1 MCVKYSSHLVF
12 NQNHRI
18 SFPYTTHFVFAIIS
32 FWNFLR
38 KNKLYAAVNLVGLTV
53 SMAFVLLLAVYIQ
66 RQLTTDSFQQN
77 ADRIYVVANEDNVTM
92 GYWLDKHLK
101 NNFPEIEKGCCVAN
115 IASAA
120 AFNIDGERVYGSTM
134 AADSTFFE
142 MFSYDLVEGNK
153 ADWRVS
159 QDRCMVSRE
168 FANAHFGDKDPLGQ
182 TISLNY
188 EGSFQLTVC
197 GVYEDFGNSILKAPD
212 VLIRGDLMPKINS
225 SHDEFM
231 SNAGGGICFV
241 MAYPGADLQGRHD
254 DILDWCE
261 ENFWVY
267 KSQYDKVRII
277 PLRDMYFLNEGI
289 RYGSDTIQFGNRSF
303 VNLLLAMCILLLAFA
318 VLNYINMTTALTG
331 FRAKEMATRR
341 LVGADKRSIFFKVIS
356 ESTLICGIS
365 MLLAILLAEALAP
378 TASRILEYQVSVF
391 KAVTPVNILL
401 VLGFILVLGILAGI
415 VPALLIQKAQPI
427 EIVRGTL
434 RLKTKTVYSKV
445 IIVVQNVVAV
455 VMLVSALTIGLQ
467 IRHMV
472 SADLGYN
479 TKDILVVD
487 NAFGQTGQIRPLLD
501 KWREEPCVEEVGQ
514 GDGIPL
520 GGTNNWT
527 MEMPDGHWVSFQ
539 QIQGDD
545 KYFDI
550 LGLKVKQDN
559 HQPNKWWL
567 NEYAFKQIGIEET
580 ATEFQTAQNGTR
592 SIGGIYYDFKI
603 RPLEQDQ
610 SAAMI
615 YNRGENPDDD
625 YPWVLL
631 VKTTGDQ
638 AAAKKQVEAACKEVF
653 PDRLFE
659 AQYIEEMIED
669 GFADESRV
677 LNIVLIFTLLS
688 ILVSAL
694 GLFAMSSYYM
704 QQEIRSVSVK
714 KVFGADY
721 SGVLKELVLSFMK
734 MVGIAFVIGVPIAW
748 FIMSRWL
755 SGYGHRINLYWW
767 IFVVAGLIVAL
778 IAIASVLYQSIK
790 TARTNPAEALKKE

>member
-1 MCVKYSSHLVF
+1 MK
-12 NQNHRI
+12 
-18 SFPYTTHFVFAIIS
+18 S

-182 TISLNY
+182 IISFNY

-231 SNAGGGICFV
+231 SNAGGDICFV
-241 MAYPGADLQGRHD
+241 MAYPGADLQARHS

-501 KWREEPCVEEVGQ
+501 RLRAEPCVEEVGQ

-527 MEMPDGHWVSFQ
+527 MEMLDGHWVSFQ

-580 ATEFQTAQNGTR
+580 AMEFQSAKNGTR
-592 SIGGIYYDFKI
+592 AIGGIYYDFKI

-615 YNRGENPDDD
+615 YNRGENPNDD

-748 FIMSRWL
+748 FIMNRWL
-755 SGYGHRINLYWW
+755 SGYGHRIDLHWW
-767 IFVVAGLIVAL
+767 IFAIAGLTVAV
-778 IAIASVLYQSIK
+778 IAAISVLYQSIK

>member
-1 MCVKYSSHLVF
+1 MK
-12 NQNHRI
+12 
-18 SFPYTTHFVFAIIS
+18 S

>member
-1 MCVKYSSHLVF
+1 MK
-12 NQNHRI
+12 
-18 SFPYTTHFVFAIIS
+18 S
-32 FWNFLR
+32 FWNFLK
-38 KNKLYAAVNLVGLTV
+38 KNKLYGAINLVGLTV

-120 AFNIDGERVYGSTM
+120 AFNINGERVYGSTM

-159 QDRCMVSRE
+159 QDRCMVSLE

-182 TISLNY
+182 IISFNY

-212 VLIRGDLMPKINS
+212 VLIRGDIMPLINT
-225 SHDEFM
+225 SHDEYM

-365 MLLAILLAEALAP
+365 MLLAILLAEALSP
-378 TASRILEYQVSVF
+378 LASQILKYQVSIF
-391 KAVTPVNILL
+391 KAVTPVNVLL
-401 VLGFILVLGILAGI
+401 VLGFIVILGILSGI

-445 IIVVQNVVAV
+445 IIIVQNVVAII
-455 VMLVSALTIGLQ
+455 MLVSALTMGLQ
-467 IRHMV
+467 IRHMI

-567 NEYAFKQIGIEET
+567 NEYAFKQIGIDES
-580 ATEFQTAQNGTR
+580 AMEFVSAKNGTR

-603 RPLEQDQ
+603 RPLEADQ

-669 GFADESRV
+669 GFSDESRV

-748 FIMSRWL
+748 FIMNRWL
-755 SGYGHRINLYWW
+755 SGYGHRINLHWW
-767 IFVVAGLIVAL
+767 IFALAGLAVAI
-778 IAIASVLYQSIK
+778 IATISVLYQSVK
-790 TARTNPAEALKKE
+790 TAQTNPAEALKKE

>member
-1 MCVKYSSHLVF
+1 MK
-12 NQNHRI
+12 
-18 SFPYTTHFVFAIIS
+18 S
-32 FWNFLR
+32 FWNFLK
-38 KNKLYAAVNLVGLTV
+38 KNKLYGAINLVGLTV
-53 SMAFVLLLAVYIQ
+53 SMAFVLLLAVYVQ
-66 RQLTTDSFQQN
+66 RQLSTDSFQEN
-77 ADRIYVVANEDNVTM
+77 ADRIYVIANEDNVTM

-115 IASAA
+115 MSSSAA
-120 AFNIDGERVYGSTM
+120 FSIDGERVYGSTM

-142 MFSYDLVEGNK
+142 IFSYDLVKGNK

-159 QDRCMVSRE
+159 WDRCMVSEE
-168 FANAHFGDKDPLGQ
+168 FANANFGEKDPIGQ
-182 TISLNY
+182 IIQFNY
-188 EGSFQLTVC
+188 EGTFPLTVC
-197 GVYEDFGNSILKAPD
+197 GIYKEFGNSILKAPD
-212 VLIRGDLMPKINS
+212 VLVRGEMMPKTNS
-225 SHDEFM
+225 SHDEYM

-241 MAYPGADLQGRHD
+241 MAYPGADLLARQD
-254 DILDWCE
+254 DILSWCE
-261 ENFWVY
+261 EHFWVY

-303 VNLLLAMCILLLAFA
+303 VNLLLAMCLLLLAFA

-341 LVGADKRSIFFKVIS
+341 LVGAEKRSIFLKVIS
-356 ESTLICGIS
+356 ESTIICAIS

-638 AAAKKQVEAACKEVF
+638 AAAKKRVEAVAGEVF
-653 PDRLFE
+653 PGRLFE
-659 AQYIEEMIED
+659 GQYIEEMIAD
-669 GFADESRV
+669 GFKDESRV
-677 LNIVLIFTLLS
+677 LKIVLIFTLLS
-688 ILVSAL
+688 VLVSAL

-748 FIMSRWL
+748 FIMNRWL
-755 SGYGHRINLYWW
+755 SGYGHRINLHWW
-767 IFVVAGLIVAL
+767 IFLAAGAVVAL
-778 IAIASVLYQSIK
+778 IAIVSVLYQSIK

>member
-1 MCVKYSSHLVF
+1 MK
-12 NQNHRI
+12 
-18 SFPYTTHFVFAIIS
+18 S
-32 FWNFLR
+32 FWNFLK
-38 KNKLYAAVNLVGLTV
+38 KNKLYGTINLVGLTV
-53 SMAFVLLLAVYIQ
+53 SMAFVLLLAVYVQ
-66 RQLTTDSFQQN
+66 RQLSTDSFQQN
-77 ADRIYVVANEDNVTM
+77 ADRIYVIANEDNVTM

-115 IASAA
+115 MASAD
-120 AFNIDGERVYGSTM
+120 AFTIGGELVYGSTM

-159 QDRCMVSRE
+159 WDRCMVSEE
-168 FANAHFGDKDPLGQ
+168 FANAHFGGKNPVGQVIQFNDAGGPL
-182 TISLNY
+182 I
-188 EGSFQLTVC
+188 TVC
-197 GVYEDFGNSILKAPD
+197 GVYKDFGNSILKTPD
-212 VLIRGDLMPKINS
+212 VLMRGEMMTKRNS
-225 SHDEFM
+225 ANNEGM
-231 SNAGGGICFV
+231 SNAGSGICFV
-241 MAYPGADLQGRHD
+241 MAYPDADLQARQG

-261 ENFWVY
+261 KNFWVY
-267 KSQYDKVRII
+267 KSHYDKVRII

-341 LVGADKRSIFFKVIS
+341 LVGADKRSIFLKVIT

-365 MLLAILLAEALAP
+365 MLLAILLAEALAH
-378 TASRILEYQVSVF
+378 TASRILEYQVSIF
-391 KAVTPVNILL
+391 KGITPFNVLL
-401 VLGFILVLGILAGI
+401 VLGFIVILGILSGL

-445 IIVVQNVVAV
+445 IIIVQNVVAII
-455 VMLVSALTIGLQ
+455 MLVSALTMGLQ
-467 IRHMV
+467 IRHLV

-487 NAFGQTGQIRPLLD
+487 NAFGNTGQIRPLLD
-501 KWREEPCVEEVGQ
+501 RLRAEPCVEEVGQ

-527 MEMPDGHWVSFQ
+527 MELPDGRWVSFQ

-567 NEYAFKQIGIEET
+567 NEYAFKQIGIDET
-580 ATEFQTAQNGTR
+580 ATEFQSAKNGTR
-592 SIGGIYYDFKI
+592 QIGGIYYDFKI
-603 RPLEQDQ
+603 RPLEEDQ
-610 SAAMI
+610 SAALI
-615 YNRGENPDDD
+615 YNRVENPDDD

-638 AAAKKQVEAACKEVF
+638 AAARKQVEAACKEVF

-748 FIMSRWL
+748 FIMNRWL
-755 SGYGHRINLYWW
+755 SGYGHRIDLHWW
-767 IFVVAGLIVAL
+767 IFALAGLAVAI
-778 IAIASVLYQSIK
+778 IAAISVLYQSIK

>member
-1 MCVKYSSHLVF
+1 MK
-12 NQNHRI
+12 
-18 SFPYTTHFVFAIIS
+18 S
-32 FWNFLR
+32 FWNFIK
-38 KNKLYAAVNLVGLTV
+38 KNKLYGAINLVGLTV
-53 SMAFVLLLAVYIQ
+53 SMAFVLLLAVYVQ
-66 RQLTTDSFQQN
+66 RQLSTDTFQEN
-77 ADRIYVVANEDNVTM
+77 ADRIYVIANEDNVTM

-142 MFSYDLVEGNK
+142 MFSYDLLEGNK
-153 ADWRVS
+153 ADRRVS

-182 TISLNY
+182 IISFNY

-212 VLIRGDLMPKINS
+212 VLIRGDIMPKINS
-225 SHDEFM
+225 SHDEYM

-241 MAYPGADLQGRHD
+241 MAYPGADLQARHS

-501 KWREEPCVEEVGQ
+501 KWRTEPCVEEVGQ

-625 YPWVLL
+625 YPWILL

-748 FIMSRWL
+748 LIMNHWL
-755 SGYGHRINLYWW
+755 SGYGHRIDLYWW
-767 IFVVAGLIVAL
+767 IFLAAGAVVAL

>member
-1 MCVKYSSHLVF
+1 MK
-12 NQNHRI
+12 
-18 SFPYTTHFVFAIIS
+18 S

-120 AFNIDGERVYGSTM
+120 AFNINGERVYGSTM

-182 TISLNY
+182 IISFNY

-241 MAYPGADLQGRHD
+241 MAYPGADLQARHS

-625 YPWVLL
+625 YPWILL

>member
-1 MCVKYSSHLVF
+1 MK
-12 NQNHRI
+12 
-18 SFPYTTHFVFAIIS
+18 S
-32 FWNFLR
+32 FWNFLK
-38 KNKLYAAVNLVGLTV
+38 KNKLYGAVNLVGLTV

-66 RQLTTDSFQQN
+66 RQLSTDSFQQN
-77 ADRIYVVANEDNVTM
+77 ADRIYVIANEDNVTM

-120 AFNIDGERVYGSTM
+120 AFNINGERVYGSTM

-142 MFSYDLVEGNK
+142 MFSYDLVKGNK

-159 QDRCMVSRE
+159 WDRCMVSEE
-168 FANAHFGDKDPLGQ
+168 FANANFGEKDPIGQ
-182 TISLNY
+182 IIQFNY
-188 EGSFQLTVC
+188 EGSFPLTVC
-197 GVYEDFGNSILKAPD
+197 GIYKDFGNSILKAPD
-212 VLIRGDLMPKINS
+212 VLVRGEMMPKTNS
-225 SHDEFM
+225 SHDEYM

-241 MAYPGADLQGRHD
+241 MTYLGADLLARQG

-303 VNLLLAMCILLLAFA
+303 VNLLLAMCLLLLAFA

-341 LVGADKRSIFFKVIS
+341 LVGAEKRSIFLKVIS
-356 ESTLICGIS
+356 ESTIICAIS

-434 RLKTKTVYSKV
+434 RLKTKTVYSRV
-445 IIVVQNVVAV
+445 IIIVQNVVTV
-455 VMLVSALTIGLQ
+455 VMLVSALTMALQ
-467 IRHMV
+467 IRHMI

-748 FIMSRWL
+748 FIMNRWL
-755 SGYGHRINLYWW
+755 SGYGHRIGLHWW
-767 IFVVAGLIVAL
+767 IFLAAGAVVAL
-778 IAIASVLYQSIK
+778 IAIVSVLYQSIK

>member
-1 MCVKYSSHLVF
+1 MK
-12 NQNHRI
+12 
-18 SFPYTTHFVFAIIS
+18 S
-32 FWNFLR
+32 FWNFLK

-53 SMAFVLLLAVYIQ
+53 SMAFVLLLAVYVQ

-77 ADRIYVVANEDNVTM
+77 ADRIYVIANEDNVTM

-120 AFNIDGERVYGSTM
+120 AFNINGERVYGSTM

-142 MFSYDLVEGNK
+142 MFSYDLVKGNK

-159 QDRCMVSRE
+159 WDRCMVSEE
-168 FANAHFGDKDPLGQ
+168 FANANFGEKDPIGQ
-182 TISLNY
+182 IIQFNY
-188 EGSFQLTVC
+188 EGSFPLTVC
-197 GVYEDFGNSILKAPD
+197 GIYKDFGNSILKAPD
-212 VLIRGDLMPKINS
+212 VLVRGEMMPKTNS
-225 SHDEFM
+225 SHDEYM

-241 MAYPGADLQGRHD
+241 MTYLGADLLARQG

-303 VNLLLAMCILLLAFA
+303 VNLLLAMCLLLLAFA

-341 LVGADKRSIFFKVIS
+341 LVGAEKRSIFLKVIS
-356 ESTLICGIS
+356 ESTIICAIS

-434 RLKTKTVYSKV
+434 RLKTKTVYSRV
-445 IIVVQNVVAV
+445 IIIVQNVVTV
-455 VMLVSALTIGLQ
+455 VMLVSALTMALQ
-467 IRHMV
+467 IRHLI
-472 SADLGYN
+472 SSDLGYN

-559 HQPNKWWL
+559 HQRAWWL
-567 NEYAFKQIGIEET
+567 NEYAFKQIGIDESVV
-580 ATEFQTAQNGTR
+580 EFVTAQNGTR
-592 SIGGIYYDFKI
+592 PIGGIYYDFKI
-603 RPLEQDQ
+603 RPLEADQ

-615 YNRGENPDDD
+615 YNRGENPNDD

-638 AAAKKQVEAACKEVF
+638 AAAKKRVEAVAAEVF
-653 PDRLFE
+653 PGRLFE

-677 LNIVLIFTLLS
+677 LKIVLIFTLLS
-688 ILVSAL
+688 VLVSAL

-748 FIMSRWL
+748 FIMNRWL
-755 SGYGHRINLYWW
+755 SGYGHRIGLHWW
-767 IFVVAGLIVAL
+767 IFLAAGAVVAL
-778 IAIASVLYQSIK
+778 IAIVSVLYQSIK

>member
-1 MCVKYSSHLVF
+1 MK
-12 NQNHRI
+12 
-18 SFPYTTHFVFAIIS
+18 S
-32 FWNFLR
+32 FWNFLK
-38 KNKLYAAVNLVGLTV
+38 KNKLYGAINLVGLTV
-53 SMAFVLLLAVYIQ
+53 SMAFVLLLAAYIQ
-66 RQLTTDSFQQN
+66 RQLSTDSFQKN

-120 AFNIDGERVYGSTM
+120 AFNINGERVYGSTM

-168 FANAHFGDKDPLGQ
+168 FANAHFGDKDPIGQ
-182 TISLNY
+182 VITLNDNADY
-188 EGSFQLTVC
+188 PLTVC

-212 VLIRGDLMPKINS
+212 VLIRGEIMPKMNP

-241 MAYPGADLQGRHD
+241 MTYPGADLQTRQG

-303 VNLLLAMCILLLAFA
+303 VNLLLAMCLLLLAFA

-341 LVGADKRSIFFKVIS
+341 LVGADKRSIFLKVIS

-378 TASRILEYQVSVF
+378 AASRILEYQISIF
-391 KAVTPVNILL
+391 KAITPVNVLL
-401 VLGFILVLGILAGI
+401 VLGFIVVLGVLSGI

-434 RLKTKTVYSKV
+434 RLKTKTIYSKV
-445 IIVVQNVVAV
+445 IIIVQNVVAII
-455 VMLVSALTIGLQ
+455 MLVSALTMGLQ
-467 IRHMV
+467 IRHLV
-472 SADLGYN
+472 TADLGYN
-479 TKDILVVD
+479 TMDILVVD

-501 KWREEPCVEEVGQ
+501 RLRAEPCVEEVGQ

-527 MEMPDGHWVSFQ
+527 MEMSDGHWVSFQ

-580 ATEFQTAQNGTR
+580 AMEFQTAQNGTR

-615 YNRGENPDDD
+615 YNRGENPNDD

-638 AAAKKQVEAACKEVF
+638 ATAKKRVEAIAAEVF
-653 PDRLFE
+653 PGRLFE

-748 FIMSRWL
+748 FIMNRWL
-755 SGYGHRINLYWW
+755 SGYGHRIDLSGW

>member
-1 MCVKYSSHLVF
+1 MK
-12 NQNHRI
+12 
-18 SFPYTTHFVFAIIS
+18 S
-32 FWNFLR
+32 FWNFLK
-38 KNKLYAAVNLVGLTV
+38 KNKLYGAVNLVGLTV
-53 SMAFVLLLAVYIQ
+53 SMAFVLLLAAYVQ
-66 RQLTTDSFQQN
+66 RQLSTDSFQKN
-77 ADRIYVVANEDNVTM
+77 ADRIYVVANDDRVTM

-115 IASAA
+115 IASAS
-120 AFNIDGERVYGSTM
+120 AFTIGGELVYGSTM

-142 MFSYDLVEGNK
+142 MFSYDLVQGNK

-159 QDRCMVSRE
+159 WDRCMVSRE
-168 FANAHFGDKDPLGQ
+168 FANAHFGDKDPIGQ
-182 TISLNY
+182 VITLNDNADY
-188 EGSFQLTVC
+188 PLTVC

-212 VLIRGDLMPKINS
+212 VLMRGEIMPKINS
-225 SHDEFM
+225 AHNESM

-241 MAYPGADLQGRHD
+241 MAYPGADLQARHG

-277 PLRDMYFLNEGI
+277 PLRDMYFLEEGT
-289 RYGSDTIQFGNRSF
+289 RDGTETIQFGNRSF

-341 LVGADKRSIFFKVIS
+341 LVGADKRSIFLKVIA

-365 MLLAILLAEALAP
+365 MLLAILLAEALSPAV
-378 TASRILEYQVSVF
+378 SRMLEYQVSIF
-391 KAVTPVNILL
+391 KAITPVNVLL
-401 VLGFILVLGILAGI
+401 VLGFIVVLGVLSGI

-445 IIVVQNVVAV
+445 IIIVQNVVAII
-455 VMLVSALTIGLQ
+455 MLVSALTMGLQ
-467 IRHMV
+467 IRHLV
-472 SADLGYN
+472 TADLGYN

-501 KWREEPCVEEVGQ
+501 RLRAEPCVEEVGQ

-527 MEMPDGHWVSFQ
+527 MELPDGRWVSFQ

-559 HQPNKWWL
+559 HQRAWWL

-580 ATEFQTAQNGTR
+580 ATEFQSAQNGTR
-592 SIGGIYYDFKI
+592 QIGGIYYDFKI
-603 RPLEQDQ
+603 RPLEEDQ

-625 YPWVLL
+625 YPWILL

-714 KVFGADY
+714 KVFGAEY
-721 SGVLKELVLSFMK
+721 SGVLKELVLAFMK
-734 MVGIAFVIGVPIAW
+734 MVGIAFVIAVPIAW
-748 FIMSRWL
+748 FIMNRWL
-755 SGYGHRINLYWW
+755 SGYGHRINLHWW
-767 IFVVAGLIVAL
+767 IFALAGLAVAI
-778 IAIASVLYQSIK
+778 IAAISVLYQSVK
-790 TARTNPAEALKKE
+790 TAQTNPAEALKKE

>member
-1 MCVKYSSHLVF
+1 MK
-12 NQNHRI
+12 
-18 SFPYTTHFVFAIIS
+18 S
-32 FWNFLR
+32 FWNFIK
-38 KNKLYAAVNLVGLTV
+38 KNKLYGAINLVGLTV
-53 SMAFVLLLAVYIQ
+53 SMAFVLLLAVYVQ
-66 RQLTTDSFQQN
+66 RQLSTDTFQEN
-77 ADRIYVVANEDNVTM
+77 ADRIYVIANEDNVTM

-182 TISLNY
+182 IISFNY

-212 VLIRGDLMPKINS
+212 VLIRGDIMPKINS
-225 SHDEFM
+225 SHDEYM

-241 MAYPGADLQGRHD
+241 MAYPGADLQARHS

-625 YPWVLL
+625 YPWILL

>member
-1 MCVKYSSHLVF
+1 MTMK
-12 NQNHRI
+12 
-18 SFPYTTHFVFAIIS
+18 S

-38 KNKLYAAVNLVGLTV
+38 KNKLYGTINLVGLTV

-66 RQLTTDSFQQN
+66 RQLSTDSFQKN
-77 ADRIYVVANEDNVTM
+77 ADRIYVIANEDNVTM

-159 QDRCMVSRE
+159 WDRCMVSRE
-168 FANAHFGDKDPLGQ
+168 FANAHFGDKDPIGQ
-182 TISLNY
+182 VITLNDNADY
-188 EGSFQLTVC
+188 PLTVC

-212 VLIRGDLMPKINS
+212 VLLRGEIMTKINS
-225 SHDEFM
+225 ANNEEM
-231 SNAGGGICFV
+231 SNAGSGICFV
-241 MAYPGADLQGRHD
+241 MAYQGADLQARHS

-277 PLRDMYFLNEGI
+277 PLRDMYFLEEGT
-289 RYGSDTIQFGNRSF
+289 RDGTETIQFGNRSF

-341 LVGADKRSIFFKVIS
+341 LVGADKRSIFLKVIS

-365 MLLAILLAEALAP
+365 MLLAILLAEALCPAV
-378 TASRILEYQVSVF
+378 SRLLEYQVSIF
-391 KAVTPVNILL
+391 KAVSPVNVLL
-401 VLGFILVLGILAGI
+401 VLGFIVVLGLLSGI
-415 VPALLIQKAQPI
+415 VPALLIQQAQPI

-445 IIVVQNVVAV
+445 IIIVQNVVAV
-455 VMLVSALTIGLQ
+455 VMLVSALTMGLQ
-467 IRHMV
+467 IRHMI

-487 NAFGQTGQIRPLLD
+487 NAFGQTGQIMPLLD
-501 KWREEPCVEEVGQ
+501 RLRAEPCVEEVGQ

-520 GGTNNWT
+520 EGTNNWT

-550 LGLKVKQDN
+550 LGLKIKQDN
-559 HQPNKWWL
+559 HQRAYWL

-580 ATEFQTAQNGTR
+580 ATEFQTAQAGTR
-592 SIGGIYYDFKI
+592 QIGGIYYDFKI
-603 RPLEQDQ
+603 RPLEADQ

-615 YNRGENPDDD
+615 FNHGEYPDDN
-625 YPWVLL
+625 YPWVLI

-638 AAAKKQVEAACKEVF
+638 AAAKKRVEAIAGEVF
-653 PDRLFE
+653 PGRLFE

-669 GFADESRV
+669 GFGDESRV
-677 LNIVLIFTLLS
+677 LKIVIIFTLLS

-714 KVFGADY
+714 KVFGAEY
-721 SGVLKELVLSFMK
+721 SGVLKELVISFMK
-734 MVGIAFVIGVPIAW
+734 MVGIAFVIGVPLAW
-748 FIMSRWL
+748 FIMHRWL
-755 SGYGHRINLYWW
+755 NGFGHKISLHWW
-767 IFVVAGLIVAL
+767 IFVVAGLAVAI
-778 IAIASVLYQSIK
+778 IAVISVLYQSIK

>member
-1 MCVKYSSHLVF
+1 MK
-12 NQNHRI
+12 
-18 SFPYTTHFVFAIIS
+18 S
-32 FWNFLR
+32 FWNFIK
-38 KNKLYAAVNLVGLTV
+38 KNKLYGAINLVGLTV
-53 SMAFVLLLAVYIQ
+53 SMAFVLLLAVYVQ
-66 RQLTTDSFQQN
+66 RQLSTDTFQEN
-77 ADRIYVVANEDNVTM
+77 ADRIYVIANEDNVTM

-142 MFSYDLVEGNK
+142 MFSYDLLEGNK

-182 TISLNY
+182 IISFNY

-212 VLIRGDLMPKINS
+212 VLIRGDLMPLINT
-225 SHDEFM
+225 SHDEYM

-241 MAYPGADLQGRHD
+241 MAYPGADLQARHS

-625 YPWVLL
+625 YPLILL

-748 FIMSRWL
+748 FIMNRWL

-767 IFVVAGLIVAL
+767 IFLAAGAVVAL

>member
-1 MCVKYSSHLVF
+1 MK
-12 NQNHRI
+12 
-18 SFPYTTHFVFAIIS
+18 S

-142 MFSYDLVEGNK
+142 MFSYDLLEGNK

-182 TISLNY
+182 IISFNY
-188 EGSFQLTVC
+188 DGSFQLTVC

-212 VLIRGDLMPKINS
+212 VLIRGDIMPKINS

-231 SNAGGGICFV
+231 SYAGGGVCFV
-241 MAYPGADLQGRHD
+241 MTYPGADLQARQS

-267 KSQYDKVRII
+267 KRQYDNVRLI
-277 PLRDMYFLNEGI
+277 PLRNMYFLDDGNKDWTE
-289 RYGSDTIQFGNRSF
+289 TIQFGNRSF

-341 LVGADKRSIFFKVIS
+341 LVGSDKRSIFLKVIS

-365 MLLAILLAEALAP
+365 MLLAILLAEALSP
-378 TASRILEYQVSVF
+378 LASQILKYQVSIF
-391 KAVTPVNILL
+391 KAVMPVNVLL
-401 VLGFILVLGILAGI
+401 VLGFIALLGVLSGI
-415 VPALLIQKAQPI
+415 VPALLIQQAQPI

-445 IIVVQNVVAV
+445 IIIVQNVVAV
-455 VMLVSALTIGLQ
+455 VMLVSALTMGLQ
-467 IRHMV
+467 IRHMI

-501 KWREEPCVEEVGQ
+501 RLRAEPCVEEVGQ

-520 GGTNNWT
+520 GGTNNLT

-559 HQPNKWWL
+559 HQRAWWL

-580 ATEFQTAQNGTR
+580 ATEFQSAKNGT
-592 SIGGIYYDFKI
+592 SQIGGIYYDFKI
-603 RPLEQDQ
+603 RPLEEDQ

-625 YPWVLL
+625 YPWILL

-677 LNIVLIFTLLS
+677 LNIVLIFTLLF

-755 SGYGHRINLYWW
+755 SGYGHRIDLSGW

>member
-1 MCVKYSSHLVF
+1 MK
-12 NQNHRI
+12 
-18 SFPYTTHFVFAIIS
+18 S

-153 ADWRVS
+153 ADWHVS

-182 TISLNY
+182 IISFNY
-188 EGSFQLTVC
+188 DGSFQLTVC

-212 VLIRGDLMPKINS
+212 VLIRGDIMPKINS

-341 LVGADKRSIFFKVIS
+341 LVGSDKRSIFLKVIS

-365 MLLAILLAEALAP
+365 MLLAILLAEALSP
-378 TASRILEYQVSVF
+378 LASQILKYQVSIF
-391 KAVTPVNILL
+391 KAVMPVNVLL
-401 VLGFILVLGILAGI
+401 VLGFIALLGVLSGI
-415 VPALLIQKAQPI
+415 VPALLIQQAQPI

-445 IIVVQNVVAV
+445 IIIVQNVVAV
-455 VMLVSALTIGLQ
+455 VMLVSALTMGLQ
-467 IRHMV
+467 IRHMI

-501 KWREEPCVEEVGQ
+501 RLRAEPCVEEVGQ

-520 GGTNNWT
+520 GGTNNLT

-559 HQPNKWWL
+559 HQRAWWL

-580 ATEFQTAQNGTR
+580 ATEFQSAKNGTR
-592 SIGGIYYDFKI
+592 QIGGIYYDFKI
-603 RPLEQDQ
+603 RPLEEDQ

-625 YPWVLL
+625 YPWILL

-748 FIMSRWL
+748 FIMNRWL
-755 SGYGHRINLYWW
+755 SGYGHRIDLYWW
-767 IFVVAGLIVAL
+767 IFALAGLTVAF
-778 IAIASVLYQSIK
+778 IAAISVLYQSIK
-790 TARTNPAEALKKE
+790 TARTNPVEALKKE

>member
-1 MCVKYSSHLVF
+1 MK
-12 NQNHRI
+12 
-18 SFPYTTHFVFAIIS
+18 S
-32 FWNFLR
+32 FWNFLK

-53 SMAFVLLLAVYIQ
+53 SMAFVLLLAAYVQ
-66 RQLTTDSFQQN
+66 RQLSTDSFQKN
-77 ADRIYVVANEDNVTM
+77 ADRIYVIANEDNVTM

-142 MFSYDLVEGNK
+142 MFSYDLLEGNK

-182 TISLNY
+182 TLSLNY

-212 VLIRGDLMPKINS
+212 VLIRGDIMPKINS
-225 SHDEFM
+225 SHDEYM

-241 MAYPGADLQGRHD
+241 MTYPGADINARHD

-261 ENFWVY
+261 KNFWVY
-267 KSQYDKVRII
+267 KSHYDKVRII

-303 VNLLLAMCILLLAFA
+303 VNLLLAMCLLLLAFA

-341 LVGADKRSIFFKVIS
+341 LVGADKRSIFLKVIA
-356 ESTLICGIS
+356 ESTIICGIS
-365 MLLAILLAEALAP
+365 MLLAILLAEALCP
-378 TASRILEYQVSVF
+378 TVSRLLEYQVSIF
-391 KAVTPVNILL
+391 KAVTPVNVLL
-401 VLGFILVLGILAGI
+401 VLGFIVVLGVLSGI
-415 VPALLIQKAQPI
+415 IPALLIQQAQPI

-445 IIVVQNVVAV
+445 IIIVQNVVAV
-455 VMLVSALTIGLQ
+455 VMLVSALTMGLQ

-501 KWREEPCVEEVGQ
+501 RLRAEPCVEEVGQ

-520 GGTNNWT
+520 EGTNNWT
-527 MEMPDGHWVSFQ
+527 MELADGRWVSFQ

-559 HQPNKWWL
+559 HQRAWWL

-580 ATEFQTAQNGTR
+580 ATEYVTAKNGTR
-592 SIGGIYYDFKI
+592 AIGGIYYDFKI
-603 RPLEQDQ
+603 RPLEEDQ

-625 YPWVLL
+625 YPWILL

-669 GFADESRV
+669 GFKDESRV

-714 KVFGADY
+714 KVFGAEY
-721 SGVLKELVLSFMK
+721 SGALKELVLSFMK
-734 MVGIAFVIGVPIAW
+734 MVGIAFVIAIPIAW
-748 FIMSRWL
+748 FIMNRWL
-755 SGYGHRINLYWW
+755 SGYGHRIDLHWW
-767 IFVVAGLIVAL
+767 IFALAGLAVAF
-778 IAIASVLYQSIK
+778 IATISVLYQSIK

>member
-1 MCVKYSSHLVF
+1 MK
-12 NQNHRI
+12 
-18 SFPYTTHFVFAIIS
+18 S
-32 FWNFLR
+32 FWIFLK
-38 KNKLYAAVNLVGLTV
+38 KNKLYGAINLVGLTV
-53 SMAFVLLLAVYIQ
+53 SMAFVLLLAVYVQ
-66 RQLTTDSFQQN
+66 RQLSTDSFQQN
-77 ADRIYVVANEDNVTM
+77 ADRIYVIANDESVSM

-101 NNFPEIEKGCCVAN
+101 AQFPEIEKGCCVAN
-115 IASAA
+115 VASAD
-120 AFNIDGERVYGSTM
+120 AFTIGGELVYGSTM

-159 QDRCMVSRE
+159 WDRCMVSKE
-168 FANAHFGDKDPLGQ
+168 FANAHFGDKDPIGQ
-182 TISLNY
+182 VITYNKNDNC
-188 EGSFQLTVC
+188 QLSVC

-212 VLIRGDLMPKINS
+212 VLLRGEIMTKINTA
-225 SHDEFM
+225 HDEYM

-241 MAYPGADLQGRHD
+241 MIYPGADLQSKHD
-254 DILDWCE
+254 AILDWCE
-261 ENFWVY
+261 ENFWIY
-267 KSQYDKVRII
+267 KNKYDKVRII
-277 PLRDMYFLNEGI
+277 PLKDMYFLEDGNQDWTE
-289 RYGSDTIQFGNRSF
+289 TIQFGNRSF

-331 FRAKEMATRR
+331 FRAKEMAARR
-341 LVGADKRSIFFKVIS
+341 LVGADKRSIFLKVIS

-365 MLLAILLAEALAP
+365 MLLAILLAEALSLAV
-378 TASRILEYQVSVF
+378 SRLLEYQVSIF
-391 KAVTPVNILL
+391 RAITPVNVLL
-401 VLGFILVLGILAGI
+401 VLGFIALLGFLSGI
-415 VPALLIQKAQPI
+415 VPALLIQQAQPI

-445 IIVVQNVVAV
+445 IIIVQNVVAII
-455 VMLVSALTIGLQ
+455 MLVSALTMGLQ
-467 IRHMV
+467 IRHMI

-487 NAFGQTGQIRPLLD
+487 NAFGNTGQIRPLLD
-501 KWREEPCVEEVGQ
+501 RLRAEPCVEEVGQ

-559 HQPNKWWL
+559 HQRAWWL
-567 NEYAFKQIGIEET
+567 NEYAFKEIGIEET
-580 ATEFQTAQNGTR
+580 ATEYQTAKNGTR
-592 SIGGIYYDFKI
+592 QIGGIYYDFKI
-603 RPLEQDQ
+603 RPLEADQ

-615 YNRGENPDDD
+615 FNHGEYPDDN
-625 YPWVLL
+625 YPWVLI

-638 AAAKKQVEAACKEVF
+638 AAAKKRVEAIAGEVF
-653 PDRLFE
+653 PGRLFE

-669 GFADESRV
+669 GFGDESRV
-677 LNIVLIFTLLS
+677 LKIVIIFTLLS

-748 FIMSRWL
+748 FIMNRWL
-755 SGYGHRINLYWW
+755 SGYGHRINLHWW
-767 IFVVAGLIVAL
+767 IFALAGLAVAI
-778 IAIASVLYQSIK
+778 IATISVLYQSVK
-790 TARTNPAEALKKE
+790 TAQTNPAEALKKE

>member
-1 MCVKYSSHLVF
+1 MK
-12 NQNHRI
+12 
-18 SFPYTTHFVFAIIS
+18 S

-53 SMAFVLLLAVYIQ
+53 SMAFVLLLAVYVQ
-66 RQLTTDSFQQN
+66 RQLSTDTFQEN
-77 ADRIYVVANEDNVTM
+77 ADRIYVIANEDNVTM

-182 TISLNY
+182 IISFNY

-212 VLIRGDLMPKINS
+212 VLIRGDIMPKINS
-225 SHDEFM
+225 SHDEYM

-241 MAYPGADLQGRHD
+241 MAYPGADLQARHS

-487 NAFGQTGQIRPLLD
+487 NAFGQAGKIRPLLD

-550 LGLKVKQDN
+550 LGLKVKQDK

-748 FIMSRWL
+748 FIMNRWL

>member
-1 MCVKYSSHLVF
+1 MK
-12 NQNHRI
+12 
-18 SFPYTTHFVFAIIS
+18 S

-142 MFSYDLVEGNK
+142 MFSYDLLEGNK

-182 TISLNY
+182 IISFNY

-212 VLIRGDLMPKINS
+212 VLIRGDIMPKINS

-341 LVGADKRSIFFKVIS
+341 LVGSDKRSIFLKVIS

-365 MLLAILLAEALAP
+365 MLLAILLAEALSP
-378 TASRILEYQVSVF
+378 LASQILKYQVSIF
-391 KAVTPVNILL
+391 KAVMPVNVLL
-401 VLGFILVLGILAGI
+401 VLGFIALLGVLSGI
-415 VPALLIQKAQPI
+415 VPALLIQQAQPI

-445 IIVVQNVVAV
+445 IIIVQNVVAV
-455 VMLVSALTIGLQ
+455 VMLVSALTMGLQ
-467 IRHMV
+467 IRHMI

-501 KWREEPCVEEVGQ
+501 RLRAEPCVEEVGQ

-520 GGTNNWT
+520 GGTNNLT

-559 HQPNKWWL
+559 HQRAWWL

-580 ATEFQTAQNGTR
+580 ATEFQSAKNGTR
-592 SIGGIYYDFKI
+592 QIGGIYYDFKI
-603 RPLEQDQ
+603 RPLEEDQ

-625 YPWVLL
+625 YPWILL

-748 FIMSRWL
+748 FIMNRWL
-755 SGYGHRINLYWW
+755 SGYGHRIDLYWW
-767 IFVVAGLIVAL
+767 IFALAGLTVVF
-778 IAIASVLYQSIK
+778 IAAISVLYQSIK

>member
-1 MCVKYSSHLVF
+1 MK
-12 NQNHRI
+12 
-18 SFPYTTHFVFAIIS
+18 S
-32 FWNFLR
+32 FWNFLK
-38 KNKLYAAVNLVGLTV
+38 KNKLYGAINLVGLTV
-53 SMAFVLLLAVYIQ
+53 SMAFVLLLAVYVQ
-66 RQLTTDSFQQN
+66 RQLSTDSFQKN
-77 ADRIYVVANEDNVTM
+77 ADRIYVIANEDNVTM

-115 IASAA
+115 IASAV

-142 MFSYDLVEGNK
+142 MFSYDLLEGNK

-188 EGSFQLTVC
+188 EGAFQLTVC

-212 VLIRGDLMPKINS
+212 VLIRGDIMPKINS
-225 SHDEFM
+225 SHDEYM
-231 SNAGGGICFV
+231 SNAGGGVCFV
-241 MAYPGADLQGRHD
+241 MTYPGADLQARQS

-267 KSQYDKVRII
+267 KSQYDNVRLI
-277 PLRDMYFLNEGI
+277 PLRNMYFLDDGNKDWTE
-289 RYGSDTIQFGNRSF
+289 TIQFGNRSF

-341 LVGADKRSIFFKVIS
+341 LVGADKRSIFLKVIS

-365 MLLAILLAEALAP
+365 MLLAILLAEALCPAV
-378 TASRILEYQVSVF
+378 SRLLEYQVSIF
-391 KAVTPVNILL
+391 KAITPVNVLL
-401 VLGFILVLGILAGI
+401 VLGFIVILGVLSGI
-415 VPALLIQKAQPI
+415 VPALLIQQAQPI

-445 IIVVQNVVAV
+445 IIIVQNVVAV
-455 VMLVSALTIGLQ
+455 VMLVSALTMGLQ
-467 IRHMV
+467 IRHMI

-501 KWREEPCVEEVGQ
+501 RLRTEPCVEEVGQ

-550 LGLKVKQDN
+550 LGLKIKQDN
-559 HQPNKWWL
+559 HQRAYWL

-580 ATEFQTAQNGTR
+580 ATEFQTAQAGTR
-592 SIGGIYYDFKI
+592 QIGGIYYDFKI
-603 RPLEQDQ
+603 RPLEADQ

-615 YNRGENPDDD
+615 FNHGEYPDDN
-625 YPWVLL
+625 YPWVLI

-638 AAAKKQVEAACKEVF
+638 AAAKKRVEAACKEVF

-748 FIMSRWL
+748 FIMNRWL
-755 SGYGHRINLYWW
+755 SGYGHRIDLHWW
-767 IFVVAGLIVAL
+767 IFVLAGLAVAF
-778 IAIASVLYQSIK
+778 IAAISVLYQSIK

>member
-1 MCVKYSSHLVF
+1 MK
-12 NQNHRI
+12 
-18 SFPYTTHFVFAIIS
+18 S

-120 AFNIDGERVYGSTM
+120 AFNINGERVYGSTM

-182 TISLNY
+182 IISFNY

-241 MAYPGADLQGRHD
+241 MAYPGADLQARHS

-455 VMLVSALTIGLQ
+455 VMLVSALTMGLQ
-467 IRHMV
+467 IRHMI

-487 NAFGQTGQIRPLLD
+487 NAFGQAGQIRPLLD

-580 ATEFQTAQNGTR
+580 AMEFQSAKNGTR
-592 SIGGIYYDFKI
+592 AIGGIYYDFKI

-638 AAAKKQVEAACKEVF
+638 ATAKKRVEAIAAEVF
-653 PDRLFE
+653 PGRLFE

-748 FIMSRWL
+748 FIMNRWL
-755 SGYGHRINLYWW
+755 SGYGHRIDLHWW
-767 IFVVAGLIVAL
+767 IFVLAGLAVAF
-778 IAIASVLYQSIK
+778 IAAISVLYQSIK

>member
-1 MCVKYSSHLVF
+1 MK
-12 NQNHRI
+12 
-18 SFPYTTHFVFAIIS
+18 S

-182 TISLNY
+182 IISFNY

-197 GVYEDFGNSILKAPD
+197 GVYEDFGNSILKVPD

-225 SHDEFM
+225 SHDEYM

-241 MAYPGADLQGRHD
+241 MAYPGADLQARHS

-501 KWREEPCVEEVGQ
+501 RLRAEPCVEEVGQ

-520 GGTNNWT
+520 CGTNNWT
-527 MEMPDGHWVSFQ
+527 MEMLDGHWVSFQ

-580 ATEFQTAQNGTR
+580 AMEFQSAKNGTR
-592 SIGGIYYDFKI
+592 AIGGIYYDFKI

-615 YNRGENPDDD
+615 YNRGENPNDD

-748 FIMSRWL
+748 LIMNRWL
-755 SGYGHRINLYWW
+755 SGYGHRIDLHWW
-767 IFVVAGLIVAL
+767 IFVLAGLAVAV
-778 IAIASVLYQSIK
+778 IAAISVLYQSIK

>member
-1 MCVKYSSHLVF
+1 MK
-12 NQNHRI
+12 
-18 SFPYTTHFVFAIIS
+18 S

-212 VLIRGDLMPKINS
+212 VLIRGDLMPLINT
-225 SHDEFM
+225 SHDEYM

-241 MAYPGADLQGRHD
+241 MAYPGADLQARHS

-501 KWREEPCVEEVGQ
+501 RLRAEPCVEEVGQ

-527 MEMPDGHWVSFQ
+527 MEMLDGHWVSFQ

-580 ATEFQTAQNGTR
+580 AMEFQSAKNGTR
-592 SIGGIYYDFKI
+592 AIGGIYYDFKI

-615 YNRGENPDDD
+615 YNRGENPNDD

-748 FIMSRWL
+748 FIMNRWL

>member
-1 MCVKYSSHLVF
+1 MK
-12 NQNHRI
+12 
-18 SFPYTTHFVFAIIS
+18 S
-32 FWNFLR
+32 FWNFLK

-182 TISLNY
+182 IISFNY

-303 VNLLLAMCILLLAFA
+303 VNLLLAMCLLLLAFA

-341 LVGADKRSIFFKVIS
+341 LVGADKRSIFLKVIS

-365 MLLAILLAEALAP
+365 MLLAILLAEALCPAV
-378 TASRILEYQVSVF
+378 SRLLEYQVSIF
-391 KAVTPVNILL
+391 KAITPVNVLL
-401 VLGFILVLGILAGI
+401 VLGFIVILGVLSGI
-415 VPALLIQKAQPI
+415 VPALLIQQAQPI

-445 IIVVQNVVAV
+445 IIIVQNVVAV
-455 VMLVSALTIGLQ
+455 VMLVSALTMGLQ
-467 IRHMV
+467 IRHLI

-487 NAFGQTGQIRPLLD
+487 NAYGQTGQIRPLLD
-501 KWREEPCVEEVGQ
+501 RLRAEPCVEEVGQ

-520 GGTNNWT
+520 EGTNNWT

-610 SAAMI
+610 SATMI
-615 YNRGENPDDD
+615 YNRGENTDDD
-625 YPWVLL
+625 YPWVLI

-638 AAAKKQVEAACKEVF
+638 AAAKKRVEAIAGEVF
-653 PDRLFE
+653 PGRLFE

-669 GFADESRV
+669 GFGDESRV
-677 LNIVLIFTLLS
+677 LKIVIIFTLLS

-748 FIMSRWL
+748 FIMNRWL
-755 SGYGHRINLYWW
+755 SGYGHRINLHWW
-767 IFVVAGLIVAL
+767 IFLPAGAVVAL
-778 IAIASVLYQSIK
+778 IAIVSVLYQSIK

>member
-1 MCVKYSSHLVF
+1 MK
-12 NQNHRI
+12 
-18 SFPYTTHFVFAIIS
+18 S

-212 VLIRGDLMPKINS
+212 VLIRGDIMPKINS

-341 LVGADKRSIFFKVIS
+341 LVGSDKRSIFLKVIS

-365 MLLAILLAEALAP
+365 MLLAILLAEALSP
-378 TASRILEYQVSVF
+378 LASQILKYQVSIF
-391 KAVTPVNILL
+391 KAVMPVNVLL
-401 VLGFILVLGILAGI
+401 VLGFIALLGVLSGI
-415 VPALLIQKAQPI
+415 VPALLIQQAQPI

-445 IIVVQNVVAV
+445 IIIVQNVVAV
-455 VMLVSALTIGLQ
+455 VMLVSALTMGLQ
-467 IRHMV
+467 IRHMI

-501 KWREEPCVEEVGQ
+501 RLRAEPCVEEVGQ

-520 GGTNNWT
+520 GGTNNLT

-559 HQPNKWWL
+559 HQRAWWL

-580 ATEFQTAQNGTR
+580 ATEFQSAKNGTR
-592 SIGGIYYDFKI
+592 QIGGIYYDFKI
-603 RPLEQDQ
+603 RPLEEDQ

-625 YPWVLL
+625 YPWILL

-677 LNIVLIFTLLS
+677 LNIVLIFTLLF
-688 ILVSAL
+688 ILMSAL

-748 FIMSRWL
+748 FIMNRWL
-755 SGYGHRINLYWW
+755 SGYGHRIDLYWW
-767 IFVVAGLIVAL
+767 IFALAGLTVAF
-778 IAIASVLYQSIK
+778 IAAISVLYQSIK

>member
-1 MCVKYSSHLVF
+1 MK
-12 NQNHRI
+12 
-18 SFPYTTHFVFAIIS
+18 S

-38 KNKLYAAVNLVGLTV
+38 KNKLYAGVNLVGLTV
-53 SMAFVLLLAVYIQ
+53 SMAFVLLLAVYVQ
-66 RQLTTDSFQQN
+66 RQLSTDSFQQN
-77 ADRIYVVANEDNVTM
+77 AERIYVIANEDNVTM

-115 IASAA
+115 MSSSAA
-120 AFNIDGERVYGSTM
+120 FSIDGERVYGSTM

-142 MFSYDLVEGNK
+142 IFSYDLVKGNK

-159 QDRCMVSRE
+159 WDRCMVSEE
-168 FANAHFGDKDPLGQ
+168 FANANFGEKDPIGQ
-182 TISLNY
+182 IIQFNY
-188 EGSFQLTVC
+188 EGTFPLTVC
-197 GVYEDFGNSILKAPD
+197 GIYKEFGNSILKAPD
-212 VLIRGDLMPKINS
+212 VLVRGEMMPKTNS
-225 SHDEFM
+225 SHDEYM

-241 MAYPGADLQGRHD
+241 MTYPGADLQGRQD
-254 DILDWCE
+254 DILNWCE

-277 PLRDMYFLNEGI
+277 PLKDMYFLNEGI

-341 LVGADKRSIFFKVIS
+341 LVGAEKRSIFFKIIA
-356 ESTLICGIS
+356 ESTTICGIS

-445 IIVVQNVVAV
+445 IIVLQNVVAV
-455 VMLVSALTIGLQ
+455 VMLVSALTMALQ
-467 IRHMV
+467 IRHLI

-527 MEMPDGHWVSFQ
+527 MEMPDGRWVSFQ

-550 LGLKVKQDN
+550 LGLKEKQDN

-567 NEYAFKQIGIEET
+567 NEYAFKQIGIEES
-580 ATEFQTAQNGTR
+580 ATEFVTAQNGTR
-592 SIGGIYYDFKI
+592 GIGGVYYDFKI

-625 YPWVLL
+625 YPWILL
-631 VKTTGDQ
+631 VKTTGDH
-638 AAAKKQVEAACKEVF
+638 AAARKRVEAIAAEVF
-653 PDRLFE
+653 PGRLFE

-677 LNIVLIFTLLS
+677 LKIVLLFTLLS
-688 ILVSAL
+688 VLVSAL

-714 KVFGADY
+714 KVFGAEY

-734 MVGIAFVIGVPIAW
+734 MVGIAFVIAVPIGW
-748 FIMSRWL
+748 WIMNRWL
-755 SGYGHRINLYWW
+755 SGYGHRISLHWW
-767 IFVVAGLIVAL
+767 VFAVAGAAVAL
-778 IAIASVLYQSIK
+778 IAIISVLYQSVK

>member
-1 MCVKYSSHLVF
+1 MK
-12 NQNHRI
+12 
-18 SFPYTTHFVFAIIS
+18 S

-53 SMAFVLLLAVYIQ
+53 SMAFVLLLAVYVQ
-66 RQLTTDSFQQN
+66 RQLTTDSFQKN
-77 ADRIYVVANEDNVTM
+77 ADRIYVIANEDNVTM

-142 MFSYDLVEGNK
+142 MFSYDLLEGNK

-182 TISLNY
+182 IISFNY

-241 MAYPGADLQGRHD
+241 MAYPGADLQARHS

-341 LVGADKRSIFFKVIS
+341 LVGSDKRSIFLKVIS

-365 MLLAILLAEALAP
+365 MLLAILLAEALSP
-378 TASRILEYQVSVF
+378 LASQILKYQVSIF
-391 KAVTPVNILL
+391 KAVMPVNVLL
-401 VLGFILVLGILAGI
+401 VLGFIALLGVLSGI
-415 VPALLIQKAQPI
+415 VPALLIQQAQPI

-445 IIVVQNVVAV
+445 IIIVQNVVAV
-455 VMLVSALTIGLQ
+455 VMLVSALTMGLQ
-467 IRHMV
+467 IRHMI

-487 NAFGQTGQIRPLLD
+487 NAFGQAGQIRPLLD
-501 KWREEPCVEEVGQ
+501 RLRAEPCVEEVGQ

-520 GGTNNWT
+520 GGTNNLT

-559 HQPNKWWL
+559 HQRAWWL

-580 ATEFQTAQNGTR
+580 ATEFQSAKNGTR
-592 SIGGIYYDFKI
+592 QIGGIYYDFKI
-603 RPLEQDQ
+603 RPLEEDQ

-625 YPWVLL
+625 YPWILL
-631 VKTTGDQ
+631 VKTTGDH

-653 PDRLFE
+653 PDRRFE

-748 FIMSRWL
+748 FIMNRWL
-755 SGYGHRINLYWW
+755 SGYGHRIDLYWW
-767 IFVVAGLIVAL
+767 IFALAGLTVAF
-778 IAIASVLYQSIK
+778 IAAISVLYQSIK

>member
-1 MCVKYSSHLVF
+1 MK
-12 NQNHRI
+12 
-18 SFPYTTHFVFAIIS
+18 S
-32 FWNFLR
+32 FWNFLK
-38 KNKLYAAVNLVGLTV
+38 KNKLYGAINLVGLTV
-53 SMAFVLLLAVYIQ
+53 SMAFVLLLAAYIQ
-66 RQLTTDSFQQN
+66 RQLSTDSFQKN
-77 ADRIYVVANEDNVTM
+77 ADRIYVIANEDNVMM

-101 NNFPEIEKGCCVAN
+101 NSFPEIEKGCCVAN

-120 AFNIDGERVYGSTM
+120 AFNINGERVYGSTM

-182 TISLNY
+182 IISFNY
-188 EGSFQLTVC
+188 DGSFQLTVC

-212 VLIRGDLMPKINS
+212 VLIRGDIMPKINS
-225 SHDEFM
+225 SHDEYM
-231 SNAGGGICFV
+231 SNAGGGVCFV
-241 MAYPGADLQGRHD
+241 MTYPGADLQARQS

-277 PLRDMYFLNEGI
+277 PLRDMYFLEEGT
-289 RYGSDTIQFGNRSF
+289 RDGTETIQFGNRSF

-341 LVGADKRSIFFKVIS
+341 LVGADKRSIFLKVIA

-365 MLLAILLAEALAP
+365 MLLAILLAEALSPAV
-378 TASRILEYQVSVF
+378 SRMLEYQVSIF
-391 KAVTPVNILL
+391 KAVTPVNVLL
-401 VLGFILVLGILAGI
+401 VLGFIVILGILSGL

-445 IIVVQNVVAV
+445 IIIVQNVVAV
-455 VMLVSALTIGLQ
+455 VMLVSALTMALQ
-467 IRHMV
+467 IRHMI

-527 MEMPDGHWVSFQ
+527 MELADGRWVSFQ

-559 HQPNKWWL
+559 HQRAWWL

-580 ATEFQTAQNGTR
+580 ATEFQSAQNGTR
-592 SIGGIYYDFKI
+592 QIGGIYYDFKI
-603 RPLEQDQ
+603 RPLEADQ
-610 SAAMI
+610 SAALI

-669 GFADESRV
+669 GFSDESRV

-748 FIMSRWL
+748 FIMNRWL
-755 SGYGHRINLYWW
+755 SGYGHRINLHWW
-767 IFVVAGLIVAL
+767 IFVLAGLLVAI
-778 IAIASVLYQSIK
+778 IAAISVLYQSIK

>member
-1 MCVKYSSHLVF
+1 MK
-12 NQNHRI
+12 
-18 SFPYTTHFVFAIIS
+18 S
-32 FWNFLR
+32 FWNFLK
-38 KNKLYAAVNLVGLTV
+38 KNKLYGAINLVGLTV
-53 SMAFVLLLAVYIQ
+53 SIAFVLLLAVYVQ

-77 ADRIYVVANEDNVTM
+77 ADRIYVIANEDNVTM

-115 IASAA
+115 ITSAA
-120 AFNIDGERVYGSTM
+120 AFHIAGERVYGSTM

-142 MFSYDLVEGNK
+142 MFSYDLVKGSK
-153 ADWRVS
+153 ADWKVS
-159 QDRCMVSRE
+159 GDRCMVSEE

-182 TISLNY
+182 IISLNY
-188 EGSFQLTVC
+188 NGDFTLTVC
-197 GVYEDFGNSILKAPD
+197 GVYKDFGNSILKAPD
-212 VLIRGDLMPKINS
+212 VLIRGDIMPKMNS
-225 SHDEFM
+225 SHDEYM

-241 MAYPGADLQGRHD
+241 MAYPGADLQARQD
-254 DILDWCE
+254 DILNWCE

-267 KSQYDKVRII
+267 KSHYDKVRII
-277 PLRDMYFLNEGI
+277 PLKDMYFLNEGI

-341 LVGADKRSIFFKVIS
+341 LVGAGKRSIFFKIIA
-356 ESTLICGIS
+356 ESTAICGIS

-378 TASRILEYQVSVF
+378 TASRMLEYQVSIF
-391 KAVTPVNILL
+391 DAVTPVNILL
-401 VLGFILVLGILAGI
+401 VLGFIALLGILAGI
-415 VPALLIQKAQPI
+415 IPALLIQKAQPI

-445 IIVVQNVVAV
+445 IIVLQNVVAV
-455 VMLVSALTIGLQ
+455 VMLVSALTMALQ
-467 IRHMV
+467 IRHLI

-487 NAFGQTGQIRPLLD
+487 NAFGKTGQIRPLLD

-527 MEMPDGHWVSFQ
+527 MELPDGRWVSFQ

-550 LGLKVKQDN
+550 LGLKEKQDN

-580 ATEFQTAQNGTR
+580 ATEFVTAQNGTR
-592 SIGGIYYDFKI
+592 GIGGVYYDFKI
-603 RPLEQDQ
+603 RPLEADQ

-625 YPWVLL
+625 YPWILL
-631 VKTTGDQ
+631 VKTTGDH
-638 AAAKKQVEAACKEVF
+638 ATARKRVEAIAAEVF
-653 PDRLFE
+653 PGRLFE

-677 LNIVLIFTLLS
+677 LKIVLIFTLLS
-688 ILVSAL
+688 VLVSAL

-714 KVFGADY
+714 KVFGAEY
-721 SGVLKELVLSFMK
+721 YGVLKELVRSFMK
-734 MVGIAFVIGVPIAW
+734 MVGIAFVIAVPIAW
-748 FIMSRWL
+748 WIMNRWL
-755 SGYGHRINLYWW
+755 SGYGHRISLHWW
-767 IFVVAGLIVAL
+767 VFAEAGLVVAF
-778 IAIASVLYQSIK
+778 IAVISVLYQSIR
-790 TARTNPAEALKKE
+790 TARTNPATELKKE